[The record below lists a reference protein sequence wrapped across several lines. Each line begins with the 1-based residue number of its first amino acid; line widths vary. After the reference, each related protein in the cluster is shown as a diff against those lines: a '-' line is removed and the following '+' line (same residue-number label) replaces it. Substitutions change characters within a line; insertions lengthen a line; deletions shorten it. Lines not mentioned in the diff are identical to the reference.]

1 LIGFRRTTA
10 DPSTAFVAKYA
21 PNFAQD
27 DSGFSAK
34 PRRKTPDWGLS
45 GDVAAAADFVLPADD
60 ACNGLGVGD
69 VLFGEDALGKG
80 VGVVGV
86 ENGDGALE
94 DDDAVVEVFVDEVH
108 GAAGDFDAVVEGLLL
123 GVEAGEGGQERWVD
137 VEDAIWEGGDECGR
151 EQAHVA
157 GEADEVDGML
167 AEACDQVGVVG
178 FARAAFGDESGGGK
192 AEVAGCGEAGS
203 IGDVGDDDGD
213 FDAGEAAGAD
223 GVRDGEEV
231 GTAAG
236 EEDAEAGGARS

>member
-1 LIGFRRTTA
+1 MLF
-10 DPSTAFVAKYA
+10 D
-21 PNFAQD
+21 QD
-27 DSGFSAK
+27 A
-34 PRRKTPDWGLS
+34 
-45 GDVAAAADFVLPADD
+45 
-60 ACNGLGVGD
+60 VGQR
-69 VLFGEDALGKG
+69 VR
-80 VGVVGV
+80 VVGLFYRDGPLQ
-86 ENGDGALE
+86 NDGA
-94 DDDAVVEVFVDEVH
+94 VVQVLIDKMD
-108 GAAGDFDAVVEGLLL
+108 GATSHFDAVVEGLLL

-137 VEDAIWEGGDECGR
+137 VEDAIWEGGDEGGR
-151 EQAHVA
+151 EQSHVA

-203 IGDVGDDDGD
+203 IGDVGDDDGY